1 MISLPYKFYI
11 RISRGRL
18 GTAVDR
24 AHCDISRSYVLW
36 LESMMMMMMSN
47 NQREVTYVI
56 NKYLNHYAKRESH
69 RDLRVYLYC
78 QLLLRNF

>member
-1 MISLPYKFYI
+1 
-11 RISRGRL
+11 
-18 GTAVDR
+18 
-24 AHCDISRSYVLW
+24 
-36 LESMMMMMMSN
+36 MMMMMMSN

-78 QLLLRNF
+78 QLLLRNFWGL